1 VSHHSR
7 KEKVCIKTRKVYDWV
22 TRPVDLPLISVNDK
36 ELDKLFDC
44 EDRHDKHDKHEDLCK
59 FLKHKVKSGD
69 LTVNCFL
76 SDKDGRKI
84 DPNSNSKS
92 FLCQEISPADKR
104 HDVTVNLPNGDEVT
118 LQKVKVLVKGFVTVE
133 ILDANDNV
141 ICESKPIPFATAQT
155 FILCAPEGTELD
167 CHINFFECDA
177 TLVCTDVFS
186 QLDVSITFCLDVQME
201 ANVKLEVEA
210 KICRP
215 RDELTEAIN
224 VCDNVDK
231 FPPQC
236 PEIFPVH

>member
-1 VSHHSR
+1 MSQNSR

-36 ELDKLFDC
+36 ELDMLFDC
-44 EDRHDKHDKHEDLCK
+44 GDKYDDLCK
-59 FLKHKVKSGD
+59 FLKNKVKSGD

-76 SDKDGRKI
+76 SDREGRRI
-84 DPNSNSKS
+84 DPNAKSKS
-92 FLCQEISPADKR
+92 FLCQEISPVDQR

-133 ILDANDNV
+133 VLDANDNV

-210 KICRP
+210 KICKP

-224 VCDNVDK
+224 VGCDNSDN